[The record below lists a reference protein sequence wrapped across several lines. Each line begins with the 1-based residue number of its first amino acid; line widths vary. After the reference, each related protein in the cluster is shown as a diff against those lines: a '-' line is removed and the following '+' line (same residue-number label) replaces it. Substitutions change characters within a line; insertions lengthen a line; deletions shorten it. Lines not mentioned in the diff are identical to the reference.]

1 MWSGGGAGW
10 ARTRPTRY
18 AYLSGRQHNLN
29 SVMWDFLAT
38 HWAEIALAVVG
49 TMGTVTALTETSK
62 DDSVVDILKR
72 ILNAVVMGKN
82 KP

>member
-1 MWSGGGAGW
+1 
-10 ARTRPTRY
+10 
-18 AYLSGRQHNLN
+18 
-29 SVMWDFLAT
+29 MWDFLAT

-49 TMGTVTALTETSK
+49 LMGTVTALTETSK

>member
-1 MWSGGGAGW
+1 
-10 ARTRPTRY
+10 
-18 AYLSGRQHNLN
+18 
-29 SVMWDFLAT
+29 MWDFLAT
-38 HWAEIALAVVG
+38 HWAEIALSVVG